1 MEIVK
6 HVDDEDK
13 GMSSDTLV
21 DSFDVKMD
29 SDSDSDMDDLDPYAD
44 HRMSCSSS
52 GSDSSGSDSDS
63 DSDFAP
69 SKWLD
74 KEVTSTVE
82 VGLFKITREVTVDC
96 IEYLSA
102 LPSYWP
108 VPRDNR
114 AYLID
119 LSSPKFDLKDKHGKL
134 LPVDTLIKNADQDS
148 WKGCTGGGVKDSHP
162 LTTIFSTS
170 DDDEPICCRRS
181 RLKCRGCFACEKV
194 NPEMLSQERYE
205 PDANILESIIKL
217 QFETRSKEAD
227 SAEKLAL
234 IFFAICHSITCP
246 AKNKQGEKCDGIPIL
261 QKFTNGPQHGHKY
274 FIGCSKW
281 TKETRHDHS
290 YSFIPNGVHDKDLD
304 VLFKGGFLQDSGF
317 LCGRIFPAHIG
328 AKASHCKF
336 PHNGDGTK
344 AKVKQYKCPA
354 SRTIFVPEDPT
365 IRKACV
371 VPNYKQPH
379 NHPVLPP
386 SKTPLLVKEAY
397 KACIEKVGLIGAT
410 VRTIDNAPTTR
421 LAREEDPSLLAAPL
435 QNQRVKQDI
444 IRALKKAE
452 FPEGMNLA
460 GVIRVLQED
469 LKKPLRERY
478 IHGFTTTATG
488 GQVIITANAILL
500 DRIHSAKSIFVDTTF
515 KRTVGSLKEWEVAMY
530 DVELQRALTIARVYS
545 DRADRLQYK
554 TIFDELQRVT
564 FLLTGKHLRLK
575 RLSKDGTLISI
586 GVDLELAQA
595 LGAGD
600 SFLPT
605 NEPEFSGIHAMTAEE
620 LIEYFIHAC
629 YTHATR
635 GVEDLKP
642 HVTDEQ
648 FSRLRNFL
656 YMETKEEVDKFSEW
670 IKSLNI
676 PKVQAWWDHKVVNTW
691 ILPALIKCL
700 SKINPDDWD
709 ITASTTNVGES
720 QHHYTNIN
728 TGIKLSLLE
737 AILTARKLDEDTAAQ
752 LKQSA
757 ETGVLKTT
765 RGDTATRLSR
775 STTRVMQAHKK
786 STETRQMK
794 KAVNAVDEE
803 LQSLQ
808 KSQKEHAAKIKELKV
823 MKASLALGNGKGKS
837 SKAESNSSGK
847 VTGVS
852 RQARAKTSKKVASV
866 KEGAVERQQNNKFKP
881 ATTHA
886 PIFSTATSTL
896 LDSSAPSS
904 ALSLLTA
911 ESVPPTTTTSLADV
925 TSQANLFTQT
935 LHTTAPMA
943 NAVTSLMSAP
953 SPPPICD
960 PPLPSAILSTSGL
973 TLPPD
978 VLPMP
983 QWHDLSNT
991 AQPMP
996 DFTPPLYL
1004 PMPYL
1009 GPDFIPMPD
1018 YSIPLSSHDVFMP
1031 PADAASALHDQSDAI
1046 LDNFLAQF
1054 GHY

>member
-1 MEIVK
+1 MARHSDEDTSFIHSIPSGTLEEFRAAMYRDSYIRNNPAKFLDTAWVDIDELKNFLHSQKNASLTLKRDLNETDVIKEARIDTSSALDAIIKPEPTDVTLPSACTTPASRPTYQTITENGKEVLEILESDSDGEAMEIVK

-13 GMSSDTLV
+13 GMSSDMLV

-108 VPRDNR
+108 VPRDNH

-181 RLKCRGCFACEKV
+181 RLKCRGCSACEKV

-336 PHNGDGTK
+336 PHNGNGTK

-365 IRKACV
+365 IRKACF

-435 QNQRVKQDI
+435 QNQHVKQDI

-478 IHGFTTTATG
+478 IHGFTQG
-488 GQVIITANAILL
+488 G
-500 DRIHSAKSIFVDTTF
+500 
-515 KRTVGSLKEWEVAMY
+515 
-530 DVELQRALTIARVYS
+530 
-545 DRADRLQYK
+545 
-554 TIFDELQRVT
+554 
-564 FLLTGKHLRLK
+564 
-575 RLSKDGTLISI
+575 
-586 GVDLELAQA
+586 
-595 LGAGD
+595 
-600 SFLPT
+600 P
-605 NEPEFSGIHAMTAEE
+605 
-620 LIEYFIHAC
+620 
-629 YTHATR
+629 
-635 GVEDLKP
+635 
-642 HVTDEQ
+642 
-648 FSRLRNFL
+648 
-656 YMETKEEVDKFSEW
+656 
-670 IKSLNI
+670 
-676 PKVQAWWDHKVVNTW
+676 
-691 ILPALIKCL
+691 
-700 SKINPDDWD
+700 
-709 ITASTTNVGES
+709 
-720 QHHYTNIN
+720 
-728 TGIKLSLLE
+728 
-737 AILTARKLDEDTAAQ
+737 
-752 LKQSA
+752 
-757 ETGVLKTT
+757 
-765 RGDTATRLSR
+765 
-775 STTRVMQAHKK
+775 
-786 STETRQMK
+786 
-794 KAVNAVDEE
+794 
-803 LQSLQ
+803 
-808 KSQKEHAAKIKELKV
+808 
-823 MKASLALGNGKGKS
+823 
-837 SKAESNSSGK
+837 
-847 VTGVS
+847 
-852 RQARAKTSKKVASV
+852 
-866 KEGAVERQQNNKFKP
+866 
-881 ATTHA
+881 
-886 PIFSTATSTL
+886 
-896 LDSSAPSS
+896 
-904 ALSLLTA
+904 
-911 ESVPPTTTTSLADV
+911 
-925 TSQANLFTQT
+925 
-935 LHTTAPMA
+935 
-943 NAVTSLMSAP
+943 
-953 SPPPICD
+953 
-960 PPLPSAILSTSGL
+960 
-973 TLPPD
+973 
-978 VLPMP
+978 
-983 QWHDLSNT
+983 
-991 AQPMP
+991 
-996 DFTPPLYL
+996 
-1004 PMPYL
+1004 
-1009 GPDFIPMPD
+1009 GP
-1018 YSIPLSSHDVFMP
+1018 
-1031 PADAASALHDQSDAI
+1031 
-1046 LDNFLAQF
+1046 
-1054 GHY
+1054 